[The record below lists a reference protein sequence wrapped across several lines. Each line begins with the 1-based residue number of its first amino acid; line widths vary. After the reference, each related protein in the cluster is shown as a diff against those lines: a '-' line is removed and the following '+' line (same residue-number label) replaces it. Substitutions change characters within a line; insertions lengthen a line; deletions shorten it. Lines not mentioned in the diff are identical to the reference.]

1 MLHATR
7 RPLVMIRHVMN
18 RRGCFWVPC
27 LLLMI
32 EIVED
37 KKILVCLES
46 VCLESMRIPVDL

>member
-1 MLHATR
+1 
-7 RPLVMIRHVMN
+7 MIRHVMN